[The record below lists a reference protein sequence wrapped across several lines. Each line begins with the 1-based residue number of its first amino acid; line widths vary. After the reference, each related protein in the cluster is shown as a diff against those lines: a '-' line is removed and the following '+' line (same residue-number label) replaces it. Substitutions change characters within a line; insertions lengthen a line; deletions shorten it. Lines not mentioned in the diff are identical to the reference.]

1 MKTALRKLKI
11 FLSLG
16 SKRKKQLLEAFILLG
31 WARLLKLMPF
41 NKIAPSLGDHMEETS
56 FELNDQTK
64 ETLCNIS
71 WAIHTMSRY
80 TVWESQCLVRAIA
93 GMKMLK
99 RRNIESTLYLGTG
112 KDETGRMI
120 AHAWLRSGSYY
131 VSGAEGMEKFTVVGK
146 FANKLP
152 QVKLSSGHR

>member
-1 MKTALRKLKI
+1 MTTALRKLKI
-11 FLSLG
+11 YLSLG
-16 SKRKKQLLEAFILLG
+16 SNRKKQLLEAFILLG

-41 NKIAPSLGDHMEETS
+41 KKIAPSLGNHMEETS
-56 FELNDQTK
+56 FELNDHTK
-64 ETLCNIS
+64 ETLRNIS

-112 KDETGRMI
+112 KDETGKMI

-146 FANKLP
+146 FANKVP
-152 QVKLSSGHR
+152 QAKFPSENR